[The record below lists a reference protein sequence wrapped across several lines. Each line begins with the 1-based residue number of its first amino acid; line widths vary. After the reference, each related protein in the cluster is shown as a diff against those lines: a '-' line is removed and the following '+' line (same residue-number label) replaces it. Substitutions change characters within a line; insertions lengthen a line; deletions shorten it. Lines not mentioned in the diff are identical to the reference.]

1 MVENVQNQSL
11 KGVKI
16 RTFNTCMMFLSS
28 VIFVF
33 LIYNSVVM
41 PSQYHQLVTSTDEY
55 ILCEKDATSL
65 SQASDYLTE
74 QVRLYV
80 QNMDITYMERY
91 FEEVHVTRRRENAL
105 EELERHETT
114 DAVKQSLESAL
125 QCSNELMDREI
136 YAMKLVS
143 LANGYPRDKLPQE
156 VREMAL
162 KAEDAGLPPEQMVE
176 RARELVF
183 DAGYQDAKAEI
194 RSHLDHFTTGV
205 LEAMAER
212 QKNCEDVLSASL
224 SRQRILVTLLF
235 IMNVVTFAAIS
246 ILIIRPLTVHIKRI
260 KDNELL
266 EITGSYEFKYLAVTY
281 NDIYELNAANQAMLE
296 QKAEHDPL
304 TGLMNRSAYDDI
316 KLVLRDSAIPVA
328 LVLLD
333 VDHFKQVNDKH
344 GHEAGDRTLKKVA
357 VLLTRTFRSSDYI
370 IRLGGDEFAVVMPE
384 MERRNLA
391 VLERKIASV
400 NMFLQIPEDGVP
412 PVSLSAGIAFSQEG
426 FREELFN
433 QADEALYQ
441 VKAHGRCGCRVY
453 GDGGEAKNSHE

>member
-1 MVENVQNQSL
+1 MEEKYETQPL

-16 RTFNTCMMFLSS
+16 RTLNTCMMLLSS
-28 VIFVF
+28 VIFIF

-55 ILCEKDATSL
+55 IVCEKDATSL

-80 QNMDITYMERY
+80 QNMDITYMDRY

-114 DAVKQSLESAL
+114 DTVRKSLESAL
-125 QCSNELMDREI
+125 QSSNDLMNREI

-143 LANGYPRDKLPQE
+143 LANGYSPDKLPQE
-156 VREMAL
+156 VREMQL
-162 KAEDAGLPPEQMVE
+162 KVEDASLLPEEMVE
-176 RARELVF
+176 KARELVF
-183 DAGYQDAKAEI
+183 DSGYQDAKALI

-205 LEAMAER
+205 LETMAER

-224 SRQRILVTLLF
+224 SRQRVLVTLLF
-235 IMNVVTFAAIS
+235 IMNVITFTAIS
-246 ILIIRPLTVHIKRI
+246 ILIIRPLTIHIKRI

-266 EITGSYEFKYLAVTY
+266 EITGSYEFRYLAVTY

-316 KLVLRDSAIPVA
+316 KLVMRDSAIPVA

-333 VDHFKQVNDKH
+333 VDRFKQVNDKH

-357 VLLTRTFRSSDYI
+357 ALLTRTFRSSDYI
-370 IRLGGDEFAVVMPE
+370 IHLGGDEFAVVMPE
-384 MERRNLA
+384 MERGNLA
-391 VLERKIASV
+391 VLERKIASM
-400 NMFLQIPEDGVP
+400 NAFLQKPEDGLP
-412 PVSLSAGIAFSQEG
+412 PVSLSAGIAFSKEG
-426 FREELFN
+426 FREDMFN
-433 QADEALYQ
+433 QADEALYY
-441 VKAHGRCGCRVY
+441 VKEHGRCGYSVY
-453 GDGGEAKNSHE
+453 GAERKNGHE